1 MGLKGVFSGSYA
13 EDFIHRQ
20 QHGGKIQ
27 GLRGL
32 VRAMWLLVV
41 GYQCITQSLVTNIS
55 ILGHMMISVAI
66 VSSYVTLEQGCD
78 DGLVV
83 QLATNNI
90 PTSAMILISEFQLS

>member
-1 MGLKGVFSGSYA
+1 
-13 EDFIHRQ
+13 
-20 QHGGKIQ
+20 
-27 GLRGL
+27 
-32 VRAMWLLVV
+32 
-41 GYQCITQSLVTNIS
+41 
-55 ILGHMMISVAI
+55 MMISVAI